1 MTFADLDA
9 LLTRALTLTMN
20 PAIRLLH
27 QADRTVEGLARTYLP
42 RRVFWLRSDGV
53 IDETCHV
60 NTVSALRGWSV
71 LLSTELDLTDAGT
84 VGAVKTALGLALG
97 LDPGIG
103 ASGVSWRPDGP
114 GWRLEG
120 VAATLGHRGCV
131 WFEARDQDQLDDVT
145 DPGCGDGP
153 LDAAHALFLHAPSV
167 ANEDNTIKA
176 LMLAVR
182 HVLGVT

>member
-9 LLTRALTLTMN
+9 LLRRAITFATN
-20 PAIRLLH
+20 PAILRLPE
-27 QADRTVEGLARTYLP
+27 ADRTVEGLARTYLS

-60 NTVSALRGWSV
+60 NTVSALRGCGV
-71 LLSTELDLTDAGT
+71 LRSTRLDITDAGT

-103 ASGVSWRPDGP
+103 ASDISWRPDGP

-120 VAATLGHRGCV
+120 VAATFDHRGCV
-131 WFEARDQDQLDDVT
+131 WFEVRDQDQLDNVT
-145 DPGCGDGP
+145 DPGGGP
-153 LDAAHALFLHAPSV
+153 LDAAHTLFLHAPTV
-167 ANEDNTIKA
+167 AKEDDTIKA
-176 LMLAVR
+176 LVLAVR
-182 HVLGVT
+182 HVLGVA